1 MSLEHAHTSAEGVV
15 ETIPARFDPKHHPNE
30 CQIEKED
37 DVRNFPNRKRHTD
50 NRSGGGNGPS
60 GRHIEPLPPDH
71 DAAEFAAIK
80 VREGVDVAGI
90 LEAGFGFAIF
100 WRVLRVGHF

>member
-1 MSLEHAHTSAEGVV
+1 
-15 ETIPARFDPKHHPNE
+15 
-30 CQIEKED
+30 
-37 DVRNFPNRKRHTD
+37 
-50 NRSGGGNGPS
+50 
-60 GRHIEPLPPDH
+60 
-71 DAAEFAAIK
+71 